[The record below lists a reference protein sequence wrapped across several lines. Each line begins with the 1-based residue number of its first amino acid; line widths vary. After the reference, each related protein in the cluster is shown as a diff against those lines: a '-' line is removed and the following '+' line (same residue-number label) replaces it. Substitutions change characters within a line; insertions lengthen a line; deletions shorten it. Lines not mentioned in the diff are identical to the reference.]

1 VATHPL
7 FRAGFFQGHDL
18 ILEFTRVA
26 EYSHLLKAGVF
37 PVRWGANLEG
47 GYGYPIYNFFPPL
60 FVLIASIFIIAGSFS
75 VMSAIKST
83 IFLLALSA
91 GIGMYWFAREHFGK
105 RGGVLVAC
113 LYVLAPYHF
122 IDVFNRNA
130 FSEFAALAIA
140 PFVFYGLA
148 RIAKEDKFKLSTAV
162 LMAVSSALFVL
173 SHNLSV
179 AMYTPLFLTYF
190 IAAAATTGLWKKIER
205 ISLPLALSFALTSF
219 YTLPLLYEFQ
229 FVQARMLTIGKFNV
243 LENLLSIGQVT
254 GWMTVLSWLLII
266 TSTTALVIWRRN
278 IPRSTFAVL
287 CAFEILLLLTVFM
300 ITPASRL
307 VWSHLEFLKWLQF
320 PWRLLSPAT
329 FLICFAAGA
338 VAFIP
343 LPNERAKSVLLHGGI
358 ALGIITLLTFSVV
371 NRGTFTPIPDQDLA
385 PGKIRE
391 GWLQTTALSEYLP
404 IWVKGRPSTPVGHRL
419 TPSRADVEV
428 KTIEESPHRHFY
440 KVVTTEEGWL
450 TANLFYFP
458 GWKVYVNGEE
468 VKPNVSE
475 QGLMQFHLPKGQCLV
490 DLKFENTPVRA
501 VGNGLSILGL
511 LLLGILIFL
520 AISPTQRQHFLENQ
534 GSGK

>member
-1 VATHPL
+1 
-7 FRAGFFQGHDL
+7 
-18 ILEFTRVA
+18 
-26 EYSHLLKAGVF
+26 
-37 PVRWGANLEG
+37 
-47 GYGYPIYNFFPPL
+47 
-60 FVLIASIFIIAGSFS
+60 
-75 VMSAIKST
+75 
-83 IFLLALSA
+83 
-91 GIGMYWFAREHFGK
+91 
-105 RGGVLVAC
+105 
-113 LYVLAPYHF
+113 
-122 IDVFNRNA
+122 
-130 FSEFAALAIA
+130 
-140 PFVFYGLA
+140 
-148 RIAKEDKFKLSTAV
+148 
-162 LMAVSSALFVL
+162 
-173 SHNLSV
+173 
-179 AMYTPLFLTYF
+179 
-190 IAAAATTGLWKKIER
+190 
-205 ISLPLALSFALTSF
+205 
-219 YTLPLLYEFQ
+219 
-229 FVQARMLTIGKFNV
+229 
-243 LENLLSIGQVT
+243 
-254 GWMTVLSWLLII
+254 
-266 TSTTALVIWRRN
+266 
-278 IPRSTFAVL
+278 
-287 CAFEILLLLTVFM
+287 
-300 ITPASRL
+300 
-307 VWSHLEFLKWLQF
+307 LEFLKWLQF